1 MGQANQTPVQLT
13 PEQELE
19 LTKKDLADLD
29 AKYQLLSAQSVK
41 DAKTASALLSQK
53 DAVINELK
61 KANEEQEE
69 LIEELQQQISAQDND
84 GLKIPGPPTVKFDGE
99 TYEVTARKFRMKGDP
114 KVYELE
120 DLRDQDLVRRLV
132 ESKSGFLVK
141 K

>member
-1 MGQANQTPVQLT
+1 MGKANENPVPLT
-13 PEQELE
+13 AEQELE

-29 AKYQLLSAQSVK
+29 AKYQVLSAQSVN
-41 DAKTASALLSQK
+41 DAKTSAALLAQK
-53 DAVINELK
+53 DAVISELR

-69 LIEELQQQISAQDND
+69 LIEELQEQISAQDND

-99 TYEVTARKFRMKGDP
+99 TYEVTALKFRLKGDP

-120 DLRDQDLVRRLV
+120 DLRDQELVRKLV
-132 ESKSGFLVK
+132 DSKSGFLVK